1 MLSLCVSSKRKIN
14 TLRALS
20 SVGRAVALQASGQR
34 FDPARVHQN
43 NAGVAQG

>member
-20 SVGRAVALQASGQR
+20 SVGRAYALQA
-34 FDPARVHQN
+34 
-43 NAGVAQG
+43 